1 MLRLSKPRTSHV
13 VLHPIEKMIELQAT
27 HCSPTNIIQFV
38 MIFRNFGIGIKN
50 LSKANIMIGTK
61 QMIVLTVLAE
71 KIAIPCRF
79 LRIFL
84 NNEMIRQA
92 TGGF

>member
-1 MLRLSKPRTSHV
+1 MLRLSRPRTSHV

-38 MIFRNFGIGIKN
+38 MIFRNCGIGIRN
-50 LSKANIMIGTK
+50 LRKANTIIGTK
-61 QMIVLTVLAE
+61 QMIVLIVLAE

-84 NNEMIRQA
+84 SKEIIRHA
-92 TGGF
+92 TG

>member
-1 MLRLSKPRTSHV
+1 
-13 VLHPIEKMIELQAT
+13 
-27 HCSPTNIIQFV
+27 
-38 MIFRNFGIGIKN
+38 
-50 LSKANIMIGTK
+50 MIGTK

-92 TGGF
+92 TGDSSLILPHSRMVFCE